1 MRVMQLLKSRRC
13 KIGIACVAV
22 LAVAALVTVVVV
34 SWLTPSKPL
43 DLSFAEGITPPAP
56 APAAGT
62 VAFTEETGYHEVG
75 RTDRFRLELSAEET
89 MFRLVDNQSGM
100 IWYGGYHTDENPEDI
115 IPRNRRIM
123 HNLLSVTYIDA
134 EDNISSL
141 NSSADDVE
149 TSYTLIEDGFE
160 ILFRFLEPSLEI
172 TMQVFLDD
180 TGFYARVPSDRIVEN
195 GDYRVV
201 SIDVLPAFGSRMS
214 GTDGYLVYPDGSG
227 VLYDCNVSTGSEAMY
242 SSYVYGPPAVS
253 LEHDTADE
261 EGYKSIPLPYY
272 GSAGGG
278 SGFVAYVVGG
288 SEYARI
294 SLSPGNSIFGLN
306 RIFSSIEYRHMLTVL
321 NAQDEEMEVYS
332 DDRVQADICVKYLLL
347 SGEEAD
353 YSGMANALRSY
364 LQTFGLLP
372 EAGIEAGEALPM
384 ALDILAGAQ
393 QETLLGTS
401 YQDMTTYD
409 QAAAML
415 ESLSDRGVKNIRTV
429 LLGWQKEGYGAGPL
443 SANAAGSSSALRDLQ
458 DAYREKNGQLFLQ
471 TDYLNAYDGGRFSTQ
486 KDIVY
491 NFFDQAVSDRDNSRF
506 LLNPYRQYQ
515 KLLNTDLPR
524 YEKLRAM
531 GLAFDGLSSWLP
543 IDTAKHRALTAA
555 DSKSLYAAMTR
566 LAGDRQMEVAVQTG
580 NDYLL
585 RYADY
590 LYDVYDGGS
599 DLFMFS
605 REIPFYQMLV
615 HGLIPYSCATPGNM
629 SSDFARTK
637 LQWVEYGSMPYFL
650 VTDKPAGA
658 LKDSEVKDVFSSR
671 FADWE
676 ETIAQTYAEFSERL
690 SAVYAQQMTAH
701 EYIAEDLVCVTY
713 SSGHR
718 VYINYADEEQQAAGA
733 VIPAQ
738 DYVVINP

>member
-1 MRVMQLLKSRRC
+1 MRVLQLLKSRRC
-13 KIGIACVAV
+13 KIGIAC
-22 LAVAALVTVVVV
+22 AAILTAATLVTVVIL
-34 SWLTPSKPL
+34 SWLTPQ
-43 DLSFAEGITPPAP
+43 AP
-56 APAAGT
+56 APTVGT
-62 VAFTEETGYHEVG
+62 IAFTEETGYHEVG

-89 MFRLVDNQSGM
+89 MFRLVDNQTGTL
-100 IWYGGYHTDENPEDI
+100 WFGGYHTDENPEDI
-115 IPRNRRIM
+115 VPRNRRIM
-123 HNLLSVTYIDA
+123 YNLLSVTYIDA
-134 EDNISSL
+134 EDNVSSL
-141 NSSADDVE
+141 NSSANDVE
-149 TSYTLIEDGFE
+149 ASYALIDNGFE

-195 GDYRVV
+195 GEYRVV
-201 SIDVLPAFGSRMS
+201 SIDVLPAFGSRMA
-214 GTDGYLVYPDGSG
+214 GTDGYLLYPDGSG
-227 VLYDCNVSTGSEAMY
+227 VLYDCSANTGSETMY
-242 SSYVYGPPAVS
+242 TGYVYGPPAVS
-253 LEHDTADE
+253 LERDAADDKDR
-261 EGYKSIPLPYY
+261 KSIPLPYY

-278 SGFVAYVVGG
+278 SGFAAYVVDGV
-288 SEYARI
+288 EYARI
-294 SLSPGNSIFGLN
+294 SLSPGTAIFGLN
-306 RIFSSIEYRHMLTVL
+306 RIYSSIEYRHMLTVL
-321 NAQDEEMEVYS
+321 NAQDEEMEVYA

-347 SGEEAD
+347 SGGEAD
-353 YSGMANALRSY
+353 YSGMANALRGY
-364 LQTFGLLP
+364 LQAFGLLP
-372 EAGIEAGEALPM
+372 EAGRGAGKALPM

-393 QETLLGTS
+393 QKTLLGKS
-401 YQDMTTYD
+401 YLDMTTYD

-415 ESLSDRGVKNIRTV
+415 EALSGRGVRSIHTV

-443 SANAAGSSSALRDLQ
+443 SANAAGGSGALRELQ
-458 DAYREKNGQLFLQ
+458 NAYREKNGQLFLQ
-471 TDYLNAYDGGRFSTQ
+471 TDYLDAYDGGRFSAQ

-491 NFFDQAVSDRDNSRF
+491 NFFNQAVSDRESTRF

-524 YEKLRAM
+524 YEKLGAA

-543 IDTAKHRALTAA
+543 IDTAENRALTAA
-555 DSKSLYAAMTR
+555 DSKNLYAAMTR
-566 LAGDRQMEVAVQTG
+566 LAGDRQMAVAVQTG

-585 RYADY
+585 RGADY

-599 DLFMFS
+599 GLFMFS

-650 VTDKPAGA
+650 VTYKSAGA
-658 LKDSEVKDVFSSR
+658 LKDTEVKDMFSSR
-671 FADWE
+671 FSDWE

-690 SAVYAQQMTAH
+690 SAVYAQPMTAH
-701 EYIAEDLVCVTY
+701 DYIAEDLVCVTY

-718 VYINYADEEQQAAGA
+718 VYINYADEDQQAAGM